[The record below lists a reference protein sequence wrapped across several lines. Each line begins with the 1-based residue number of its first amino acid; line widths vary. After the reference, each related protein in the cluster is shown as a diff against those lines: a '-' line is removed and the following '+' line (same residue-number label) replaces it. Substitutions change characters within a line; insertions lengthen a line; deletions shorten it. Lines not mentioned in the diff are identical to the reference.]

1 MEASQPKS
9 DVAVWMEG
17 EHIEGEAWSSL
28 PGDSRAW
35 LYTADRTLTAEE
47 QAALHDAIE
56 SFLSEWLAH
65 GKSLQASWRLEGGRC
80 LVIAL
85 DERSPHATGCSIDAK
100 VHWLRGFG
108 RQLGV
113 DWMVRSTVTYYSA
126 DASRWTDMPLASF
139 WAARKA
145 GVVDDETLVV
155 NAVISKKLECEP
167 SLVCTFKT
175 SWHEAMWR

>member
-1 MEASQPKS
+1 M
-9 DVAVWMEG
+9 
-17 EHIEGEAWSSL
+17 
-28 PGDSRAW
+28 
-35 LYTADRTLTAEE
+35 
-47 QAALHDAIE
+47 
-56 SFLSEWLAH
+56 
-65 GKSLQASWRLEGGRC
+65 
-80 LVIAL
+80 
-85 DERSPHATGCSIDAK
+85 
-100 VHWLRGFG
+100 HWLRGFG